1 MEQTSVQQRS
11 RAVGDSSANR
21 QTRCLSV
28 LIVDDDPTCRTLL
41 KKMLEKSRMR
51 RADDCIVCV
60 GTKQAMLE
68 QLALRPFH
76 VLLLD
81 LHLPDGDGLEMVDQV
96 NRQYP
101 ATAIIVITGENEKA
115 ADLTAMSY
123 GAQDYLTK
131 GEFNQ
136 AFLTKSIYFALER
149 KKNQI
154 QTQKALED
162 LAKAHKQL
170 QQAQAQIVQTEKMA
184 SIGHLAAGVAH
195 EMNTPVG
202 FVASNFETLQTYL
215 IKLKGLLA
223 LYEQLGQILEKNP
236 QPAALEKLLEIRNYR
251 QEKKIDFILTDIQD
265 LFAESQEGLQRVT
278 TIIQSLRD
286 FSRIDQC
293 TEMCDYDLNEGIRST
308 LVVARNEIKY
318 DVEVVT
324 ELGTLPKI
332 HCHPG
337 QLNQVFL
344 NILVNAAQAIRSQ
357 NRQDPGHIWI
367 RTRQESEF
375 VVCEIEDDGP
385 GIPPEIQSKI
395 FDPFFTTKPA
405 GKGTGLG
412 LSVSY
417 DIVVSKHQGQI
428 LVDSEVGKG
437 TKFTIKLPR
446 EGSKETID
454 RNFQE
459 QSEPY
464 SV

>member
-1 MEQTSVQQRS
+1 MEQTPVQIRS
-11 RAVGDSSANR
+11 GSAGGSERNQESR
-21 QTRCLSV
+21 SLSV

-41 KKMLEKSRMR
+41 KKMLEKSRLR
-51 RADDCIVCV
+51 RSDDRIVCV

-68 QLALRPFH
+68 CLAQQSFQ

-81 LHLPDGDGLEMVDQV
+81 LHLPDGDGLEMVAQV

-101 ATAIIVITGENEKA
+101 ATAIIVITGENDES
-115 ADLTAMSY
+115 ADVTAMSY
-123 GAQDYLTK
+123 GAQDYLSK
-131 GEFNQ
+131 GGFNQ
-136 AFLTKSIYFALER
+136 ISLTKSIYFALER

-154 QTQKALED
+154 QTQKALEE
-162 LAKAHKQL
+162 LAKAHTQL
-170 QQAQAQIVQTEKMA
+170 QKAQTQIIQSEKMA

-202 FVASNFETLQTYL
+202 FVASNFETLQTYME
-215 IKLKGLLA
+215 KLRGLLNR
-223 LYEQLGQILEKNP
+223 YEQLCETLEKNP
-236 QPAALEKLLEIRNYR
+236 CPQALEKLLEIRHYR
-251 QEKKIDFILTDIQD
+251 QEKKIDFILSDIKD

-278 TIIQSLRD
+278 RIIQNLRD
-286 FSRIDQC
+286 FSRIDQT
-293 TEMCDYDLNEGIRST
+293 TEMCDFDLNDGIRST

-318 DVEVVT
+318 DVDVVT
-324 ELGTLPKI
+324 ELGPLPKI

-344 NILVNAAQAIRSQ
+344 NLLVNAAQAIRSQ
-357 NRQDPGHIWI
+357 NRQEPGHIFI
-367 RTRQESEF
+367 RTRAEGDC
-375 VVCEIEDDGP
+375 VVCEVEDDGP
-385 GIPPEIQSKI
+385 GIPPEIRSQI

-437 TKFTIKLPR
+437 TKFTIRLPR
-446 EGSKETID
+446 EGPKEIPESPS
-454 RNFQE
+454 QE
-459 QSEPY
+459 LTE
-464 SV
+464 